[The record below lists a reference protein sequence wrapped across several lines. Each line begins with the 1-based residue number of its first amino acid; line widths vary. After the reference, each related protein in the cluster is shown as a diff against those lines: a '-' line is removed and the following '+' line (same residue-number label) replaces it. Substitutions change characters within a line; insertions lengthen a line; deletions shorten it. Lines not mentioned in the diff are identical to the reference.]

1 MIGTQ
6 NCPWT
11 GYCKTDAAEVVITS
25 SSVQQN
31 VGTAAAAAASADAK
45 FFYRDHSETRPWRV
59 EMRTWCAEKKAVGFR
74 DATNGG
80 LVDRAV

>member
-11 GYCKTDAAEVVITS
+11 GYYKTDAAEVVITS

-45 FFYRDHSETRPWRV
+45 FF
-59 EMRTWCAEKKAVGFR
+59 
-74 DATNGG
+74 
-80 LVDRAV
+80 